1 MAQVVKDI
9 NFKTK
14 VTGTGA
20 AKSKIQGVEKTAVN
34 SANKMSASFKKMG
47 GILGA
52 AFGTQQIL
60 SFVLTTKNA
69 ARDAEEIR
77 SKFEQVFS
85 GIRID
90 ALNMAKDFSA
100 SFRLANTSTLELLGN
115 TGDLLVGFGFT
126 EKAALDMS
134 VEINRLAQDLA
145 SFQNVDVTSA
155 SIALTKALLGETES
169 AKSLGI
175 VIRQNTKEFRA
186 NVEAIMKTQGVTI
199 QQAKSIEI
207 LRIAYQQSG
216 KAVGDFER
224 TIDSLAN
231 QEKILAERFKEINEE
246 IGRGFIPSFQNA
258 IEILNVFNSIAGGEN
273 GALFYLTRLSAVIA
287 AWPVEMFGVI
297 SDFFSGDTFKPVD
310 IGKGIDNPMF
320 IFTEE
325 AGSNLGGLTD
335 GLKGVTTE
343 VKKLND
349 ELELANMRLQGITT
363 GFEGGGGGGA
373 GAGIGTGQTGRGF
386 GEAGLLGGPGQQI
399 SAATEAGLKEGF
411 DKSKRMMEG
420 VGTAWASTLHTSFNQ
435 FWDETFGYANSLL
448 EQLLKAT
455 ASSLF
460 GSLLGI
466 GLNFLTGGFG
476 GGLAGMALAPRS
488 GGGRAGTSEVIVL
501 QIGNENIGTFVRK
514 GNEFNRMRRL
524 N

>member
-1 MAQVVKDI
+1 
-9 NFKTK
+9 
-14 VTGTGA
+14 
-20 AKSKIQGVEKTAVN
+20 
-34 SANKMSASFKKMG
+34 
-47 GILGA
+47 
-52 AFGTQQIL
+52 
-60 SFVLTTKNA
+60 
-69 ARDAEEIR
+69 
-77 SKFEQVFS
+77 
-85 GIRID
+85 
-90 ALNMAKDFSA
+90 
-100 SFRLANTSTLELLGN
+100 
-115 TGDLLVGFGFT
+115 
-126 EKAALDMS
+126 
-134 VEINRLAQDLA
+134 
-145 SFQNVDVTSA
+145 
-155 SIALTKALLGETES
+155 
-169 AKSLGI
+169 
-175 VIRQNTKEFRA
+175 
-186 NVEAIMKTQGVTI
+186 
-199 QQAKSIEI
+199 
-207 LRIAYQQSG
+207 
-216 KAVGDFER
+216 
-224 TIDSLAN
+224 
-231 QEKILAERFKEINEE
+231 
-246 IGRGFIPSFQNA
+246 
-258 IEILNVFNSIAGGEN
+258 
-273 GALFYLTRLSAVIA
+273 
-287 AWPVEMFGVI
+287 
-297 SDFFSGDTFKPVD
+297 
-310 IGKGIDNPMF
+310 
-320 IFTEE
+320 
-325 AGSNLGGLTD
+325 LGGLTD
-335 GLKGVTTE
+335 GLKGVSTE

-476 GGLAGMALAPRS
+476 GGLAGMAFAPRS

-501 QIGNENIGTFVRK
+501 QIGDENIGTFVRK